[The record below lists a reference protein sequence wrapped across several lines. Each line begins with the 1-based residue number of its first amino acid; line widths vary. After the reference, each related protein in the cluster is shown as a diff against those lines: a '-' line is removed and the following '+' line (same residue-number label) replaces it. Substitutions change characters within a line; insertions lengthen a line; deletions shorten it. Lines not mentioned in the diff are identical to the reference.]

1 MRVYSAAC
9 SGRGG
14 EAHLVQHE
22 APPDQPAQQAV
33 GQHQEGLVG
42 EAAVGRVGDAV
53 VQAQLGPRA
62 LHHQLA
68 RHLVQKD
75 REAAQDALDGAL
87 HRRAGDDGLA
97 HQGIAAHLHAAAVQA
112 EELVVQ
118 GPAHRQPQG
127 REGRGRHPRMG
138 HAQPL
143 GRDAGGGQGLQLGRR
158 RQLGHRR
165 TDEVHRDRVLFDVID
180 FVHAAPSLAWGGI
193 IPPEARVP
201 GIRRPA
207 SCVSAAH
214 RPGDQGVQVAVVAQ
228 AQGLGLGRAQRR
240 VGGEQAFDLR
250 VRRVLHQGGR
260 SAPKRRARPCTTASI
275 VRRSTGIW

>member
-1 MRVYSAAC
+1 MGAQQLGVEADGGQRLLEAQVLAEHAGVLGRMVGPRV
-9 SGRGG
+9 G

-33 GQHQEGLVG
+33 GQHQKGLVG

-68 RHLVQKD
+68 RHLVQED

-118 GPAHRQPQG
+118 RPAHRQPQA
-127 REGRGRHPRMG
+127 EK
-138 HAQPL
+138 AE
-143 GRDAGGGQGLQLGRR
+143 AGTRAWAMPSHSAGCRR
-158 RQLGHRR
+158 RPGP
-165 TDEVHRDRVLFDVID
+165 
-180 FVHAAPSLAWGGI
+180 AAGPAAAAW
-193 IPPEARVP
+193 PPP
-201 GIRRPA
+201 
-207 SCVSAAH
+207 H
-214 RPGDQGVQVAVVAQ
+214 
-228 AQGLGLGRAQRR
+228 
-240 VGGEQAFDLR
+240 
-250 VRRVLHQGGR
+250 GR
-260 SAPKRRARPCTTASI
+260 STSRPCPS
-275 VRRSTGIW
+275 R